1 MKLKTERIQFV
12 VNATVRYANAK
23 SRREAI
29 RSTCES
35 LGTKISGCG
44 DGFVYSIETKT
55 VRELKKESGQ

>member
-1 MKLKTERIQFV
+1 MKFKTERIQFV

-29 RSTCES
+29 KSVCES
-35 LGTKISGCG
+35 LGTSIASAG
-44 DGFVYSIETKT
+44 DGINFHIETKT